1 MPALLLAFLK
11 PMAKINEIDY
21 LKIIKDAW
29 KLCWKHKFLW
39 ILGFLVFIGTL
50 ANNFTLNRESKS
62 GDIRM
67 QIVLDYMNHHPV
79 IYFAIATLSF
89 LVFAIS
95 LIAQAG
101 IIKAVNDIELYQ
113 QLGYRKT
120 LKAGRAYFWNILII
134 NLLAVLAVLVTI
146 ALVAV
151 PSMLLLSFKAYVLA
165 LMISVLALF
174 IFSFLG
180 LLIFFIRKYSIIYL
194 VLANC
199 KFKEAI
205 KKAYAILIN
214 HPRSSISML
223 LVILGLYISLAISI
237 IIIVLSLLAIVYLAK
252 IIIATAAISI
262 LIILASFTI
271 IIIMGLLFAFFT
283 AFKEAAWIIFFK
295 IISTTHIEEQFES
308 EAKDSVIVIPNP
320 EAV

>member
-1 MPALLLAFLK
+1 MT
-11 PMAKINEIDY
+11 KINDIDY

-39 ILGFLVFIGTL
+39 ILGFLVFVGTL
-50 ANNFTLNRESKS
+50 ANNFTLNRNSQNS
-62 GDIRM
+62 DMRM
-67 QIVLDYMNHHPV
+67 QIVLDYINQHPI
-79 IYFAIATLSF
+79 IYFVIATLSF

-95 LIAQAG
+95 LVAQAG
-101 IIKAVNDIELYQ
+101 LIKAVNDITLYQ

-134 NLLAVLAVLVTI
+134 NLLTVLAVITTI
-146 ALVAV
+146 TLVAV

-165 LMISVLALF
+165 FMISVLALF

-180 LLIFFIRKYSIIYL
+180 LLIFFVRKYSIIYL
-194 VLANC
+194 VLADC

-205 KKAYAILIN
+205 KKAYSILIGN
-214 HPRSSISML
+214 PRSSILML
-223 LVILGLYISLAISI
+223 LITFGLYISLAASI
-237 IIIVLSLLAIVYLAK
+237 ILIVLSFIAIAYLVK
-252 IIIATAAISI
+252 ITISTAATSI
-262 LIILASFTI
+262 LLILASFAI

-295 IISTTHIEEQFES
+295 IISSTHIEEKIES
-308 EAKDSVIVIPNP
+308 EAKENVIAIPNP